1 MATFKSEEV
10 TLHASADKA
19 FARLSNLEGLGDL
32 LKQADQ
38 AGVPDDQREM
48 LDNIDITSE
57 TITIPGGPTG
67 PITLRKTETI
77 APSLIRMEGEGTP
90 VALSLALHLRPLTD
104 DSCEAN
110 VEIDIAIPPMLRPMI
125 AGPLQKMTDQFSQVL
140 RAIPFGD

>member
-1 MATFKSEEV
+1 MALFKSEEV
-10 TLHASADKA
+10 TLRTPVEKA

-32 LKQADQ
+32 LKGADQ

-48 LDNIDITSE
+48 LNNIEITSD

-77 APSLIRMEGEGTP
+77 APTLIRMEGEGTP
-90 VALSLALHLRPLTD
+90 VALGLALRLRPLTD

-110 VEIDIAIPPMLRPMI
+110 VEIDIAIPPMLKPMI
-125 AGPLQKMTDQFSQVL
+125 SGPLQKMTDQFSQVL